1 MRNQPQVDNAHKLN
15 QTKDILMKN
24 ILPIKA
30 IILGLA
36 VSMTL
41 FGMVGCSEET
51 EATDNT
57 NTEETTDETSDA
69 AAETTEETTD
79 ETTDETSEETT
90 EETTDETSETTEE
103 TTDETTDETTEETTD
118 ETSTEVSE
126 FWGTF
131 CTADA
136 ECGAPTDYCVKQ
148 PGQSE
153 ATALS
158 SAQPALVS
166 DAGADQETWSCNAVF
181 GPVLDSRLHLVWSKG
196 SVSAPLKRCL

>member
-1 MRNQPQVDNAHKLN
+1 
-15 QTKDILMKN
+15 MKN

-30 IILGLA
+30 IVLGLT

-41 FGMVGCSEET
+41 FGMVGCGEDT

-57 NTEETTDETSDA
+57 EETAGEATDGDTT
-69 AAETTEETTD
+69 ETTEETAED
-79 ETTDETSEETT
+79 TTDETSEDTT
-90 EETTDETSETTEE
+90 EET
-103 TTDETTDETTEETTD
+103 ETTDETTEDTTE

-126 FWGTF
+126 FWGAF

-148 PGQSE
+148 PGESE
-153 ATALS
+153 GYCS
-158 SAQPALVS
+158 IKCSANSVCY

-181 GPVLDSRLHLVWSKG
+181 GQCSTPDFTWCGPKEEVGVG
-196 SVSAPLKRCL
+196 PIEECL

>member
-1 MRNQPQVDNAHKLN
+1 
-15 QTKDILMKN
+15 MKN

-30 IILGLA
+30 IVLGLT

-41 FGMVGCSEET
+41 FGMVGCGEDT
-51 EATDNT
+51 EATDTTEETAGENT
-57 NTEETTDETSDA
+57 DATETTDETVE
-69 AAETTEETTD
+69 ETTE

-90 EETTDETSETTEE
+90 EETTDETAEETTEDTTEE
-103 TTDETTDETTEETTD
+103 TTDETTE

-126 FWGTF
+126 FWGAF

-148 PGQSE
+148 PGESE
-153 ATALS
+153 GYCS
-158 SAQPALVS
+158 IKCSANSVCY

-181 GPVLDSRLHLVWSKG
+181 GQCSTPDFTWCGPKEEVGVG
-196 SVSAPLKRCL
+196 PIEECL

>member
-1 MRNQPQVDNAHKLN
+1 
-15 QTKDILMKN
+15 MKN

-30 IILGLA
+30 LILGLA

-41 FGMVGCSEET
+41 FGMVGCGEET

-57 NTEETTDETSDA
+57 NTEETTDETTDT
-69 AAETTEETTD
+69 AAETTEGTTD
-79 ETTDETSEETT
+79 ETTGETSEETT
-90 EETTDETSETTEE
+90 EETTDETSEETTEE
-103 TTDETTDETTEETTD
+103 TTDETTDETTEETTEETTD

-126 FWGTF
+126 FWGAF

-153 ATALS
+153 GYCS
-158 SAQPALVS
+158 IKCSANSVCY

-181 GPVLDSRLHLVWSKG
+181 GQCSTPDFTWCGPKEEVGVG
-196 SVSAPLKRCL
+196 PIEECL